1 MYVDYNE
8 TALLKKQ
15 LAHVR
20 QRVNQ
25 LAIPDGEKVARVI
38 ERKYGVNDS
47 DMREAGFDPRNARHR
62 DAWRRRNDGSFGGS
76 F

>member
-1 MYVDYNE
+1 MYVDRDE
-8 TALLKKQ
+8 VATLKHQ
-15 LAHVR
+15 LNHVR

-38 ERKYGVNDS
+38 ERRYGVNDN
-47 DMREAGFDPRNARHR
+47 DMREAGFNPRDPKHR